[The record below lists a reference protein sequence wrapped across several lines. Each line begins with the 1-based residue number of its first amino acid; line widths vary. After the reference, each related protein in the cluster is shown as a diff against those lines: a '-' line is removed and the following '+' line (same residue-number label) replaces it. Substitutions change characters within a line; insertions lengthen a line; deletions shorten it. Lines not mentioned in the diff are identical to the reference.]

1 MASEEIVITG
11 GKPCSGSIQI
21 SGAKNAALP
30 LMASCMLTDKPV
42 TLYNVP
48 QISDVEL
55 MKKQLRSYGVTV
67 TDNGSTLRLQAASRG
82 TGSSPKNAEGSK
94 TRAAFLVLGPLLA
107 RFGTAKVYLPGGCKI
122 VKEGNRPVDYHM
134 EALQRMGARSEPAYG
149 DYVVL
154 KANQGLRGARIH
166 FPQISVGATE
176 NIVMAACL
184 ARGETEIRNA
194 AVEPEV
200 NDLVNMLKK
209 MGANIQVYED
219 QNRIVVNGGGGSL
232 LGGCTHTVIP
242 DRIEAGTYAIAAAMT
257 GGTLLLKMDPS
268 VGRVIMANVLEKLR
282 QAGVSVNWKDDGFE
296 IQRAM
301 NAKIR
306 PVNVTTGAFPG
317 FPTDLLPQWVTLMTL
332 ASGPSIIEDTIYNNR
347 FSHVQYLKE
356 MGATFTRISD
366 TRYQVH
372 GGAHLR
378 GTRVKATDLRAGAAL
393 VLAGLAAT
401 GITVVKEFQHVLR
414 GYENIKEK
422 LKCWRGNGL

>member
-1 MASEEIVITG
+1 MTSEEIVITG
-11 GKPCSGSIQI
+11 GQPCSGSIQI

-42 TLYNVP
+42 TLHNVP
-48 QISDVEL
+48 QISDIEF

-67 TDNGSTLRLQAASRG
+67 TDNGSTLMLRASRT
-82 TGSSPKNAEGSK
+82 TGPSPKNADGSK
-94 TRAAFLVLGPLLA
+94 TRGAFLVLGPLLA

-122 VKEGNRPVDYHM
+122 VKEGTRPVDYHLD
-134 EALQRMGARSEPAYG
+134 ALERMGATSEQYG

-184 ARGETEIRNA
+184 ASGETEIRNA
-194 AVEPEV
+194 AMEPEV
-200 NDLVNMLKK
+200 IDLVNMLKK

-219 QNRIVVNGGGGSL
+219 QNRIVVNNNRRSL
-232 LGGCTHTVIP
+232 LGGCTRTVIP

-268 VGRVIMANVLEKLR
+268 VGRAIMANVLEKLR
-282 QAGVSVNWKDDGFE
+282 QAGVSVSWKDDGFE
-296 IQRAM
+296 IQRVM
-301 NAKIR
+301 NEKIR

-356 MGATFTRISD
+356 MGTTFTRISD

-393 VLAGLAAT
+393 ILAGLAAEGT
-401 GITVVKEFQHVLR
+401 TMVKEFQHVLR

-422 LKCWRGNGL
+422 LNCWRGNGL

>member
-1 MASEEIVITG
+1 M
-11 GKPCSGSIQI
+11 
-21 SGAKNAALP
+21 
-30 LMASCMLTDKPV
+30 
-42 TLYNVP
+42 
-48 QISDVEL
+48 
-55 MKKQLRSYGVTV
+55 
-67 TDNGSTLRLQAASRG
+67 
-82 TGSSPKNAEGSK
+82 
-94 TRAAFLVLGPLLA
+94 
-107 RFGTAKVYLPGGCKI
+107 
-122 VKEGNRPVDYHM
+122 KEGTRPVDYHLD
-134 EALQRMGARSEPAYG
+134 ALGRMGATSEQYG

-184 ARGETEIRNA
+184 ASGETEIRNA
-194 AVEPEV
+194 AMEPEV
-200 NDLVNMLKK
+200 IDLVKMLKK

-219 QNRIVVNGGGGSL
+219 QNRIVVNNSRRNL
-232 LGGCTHTVIP
+232 LGGCTRTVIP
-242 DRIEAGTYAIAAAMT
+242 DRIEAGTYAIAAAIT

-268 VGRVIMANVLEKLR
+268 VGRAIMANVLEKLR
-282 QAGVSVNWKDDGFE
+282 QAGVSVSWKDDGFE
-296 IQRAM
+296 IQRVM

-393 VLAGLAAT
+393 ILAGLAAEGT
-401 GITVVKEFQHVLR
+401 TMVKEFQHVLR
-414 GYENIKEK
+414 GYEYIKEK
-422 LKCWRGNGL
+422 LNCWRGNGL

>member
-11 GKPCSGSIQI
+11 GQPCSGSIQI

-30 LMASCMLTDKPV
+30 LMAACMLTDKRV
-42 TLYNVP
+42 TLHNVP
-48 QISDVEL
+48 QISDAEL
-55 MKKQLRSYGVTV
+55 MQEQLRSYGVTV
-67 TDNGSTLRLQAASRG
+67 TDNGSTLMLQASG
-82 TGSSPKNAEGSK
+82 STGPLPKNAEGSK
-94 TRAAFLVLGPLLA
+94 TRGAFLVLGPLLA

-122 VKEGNRPVDYHM
+122 VKDGTRPVNYHM
-134 EALQRMGARSEPAYG
+134 DALERMGARSEQCG

-184 ARGETEIRNA
+184 ASGRTEIRNA
-194 AVEPEV
+194 AMEPEV
-200 NDLVNMLKK
+200 IDLVEMLKK
-209 MGANIQVYED
+209 MGANIQVCKD
-219 QNRIVVNGGGGSL
+219 QNRIVVNSSRGSL

-268 VGRVIMANVLEKLR
+268 VGRGIMATVLEKLR
-282 QAGVSVNWKDDGFE
+282 QAGVSVGWKDDGLE
-296 IQRAM
+296 VQRAM

-306 PVNVTTGAFPG
+306 PVDVTTGAFPG

-332 ASGPSIIEDTIYNNR
+332 ASGPSIIQDTIYNNR
-347 FSHVQYLKE
+347 FSHIQYLKE

-366 TRYQVH
+366 SRYRVH

-393 VLAGLAAT
+393 VLAGLAAAGT
-401 GITVVKEFQHVLR
+401 TVVEEFQHVLR

-422 LKCWRGNGL
+422 LKCWRGNGW